1 MVKKHTQFSSR
12 LIDLLKTQIG
22 NITGSIEKEGRMLFG
37 GSNNL
42 MSADEIS
49 DFSIEFFQLLVALL
63 ESKDPLDDA
72 SPQFHALEIFFNNL
86 SHQILVRGGRVED
99 LVRFNQFM
107 QRALID
113 ALESNRQDEPEQIT
127 TAQDFD
133 ELKTIL
139 LFLST
144 TFNELNLAVFQAYL
158 EEKESTI
165 HAQEAELRETATPIT
180 EIWDGVLTLPIIG
193 TLDSSRTMLIMEA
206 LLNRI
211 AQERA
216 TAVVMDLTGVKNIDS
231 QVSHHLIQMMR
242 AVQLM
247 GAEAILTGIRPE
259 IARALTSLNIDL
271 GSVTTRATLSDGLK
285 EAFRRMGI
293 HVSRGQRTEDR

>member
-1 MVKKHTQFSSR
+1 VVKKHSKFSSR

-22 NITGSIEKEGRMLFG
+22 NITGAIEREGRTLFG

-49 DFSIEFFQLLVALL
+49 DFSIEFFQLLLALL

-72 SPQFHALEIFFNNL
+72 SPQFHALEMFFNNL

-107 QRALID
+107 QRAMID
-113 ALESNRQDEPEQIT
+113 ALESDQQEDSGQKT

-139 LFLST
+139 LFLSS

-211 AQERA
+211 AQDRA

-271 GSVTTRATLSDGLK
+271 GNVTTRASLSDGLK

-293 HVSRGQRTEDR
+293 QVSHKAV